1 MFEDVVAPFDV
12 LAEPTRRRIL
22 DLLLERPRLVGDI
35 TEQLGLSQPGT
46 SKHLRVLRE
55 AGLVQV
61 RPEAQRRWYEL
72 RPAPLRE
79 IDAWL
84 TPYRQMW
91 TDSFDALERHLDTM
105 PSDPDQP
112 DTAPAAGATRAAGTD
127 SARDRTRRADT
138 TRAPDTAHEADTT
151 RRRDGAEAGNRPPAR
166 APRPDRAPTRHR
178 KRKDRS

>member
-1 MFEDVVAPFDV
+1 MLLWLYNHCSMFDVVVAPFDV

-22 DLLLERPRLVGDI
+22 DLLLERPRLVGDL

-55 AGLVQV
+55 AGLVRV

-84 TPYRQMW
+84 APYRQLW
-91 TDSFDALERHLDTM
+91 SDSFDALERHLDVM
-105 PSDPDQP
+105 DDVDDGDIDGPP
-112 DTAPAAGATRAAGTD
+112 TAD
-127 SARDRTRRADT
+127 
-138 TRAPDTAHEADTT
+138 
-151 RRRDGAEAGNRPPAR
+151 
-166 APRPDRAPTRHR
+166 APTANVPISR
-178 KRKDRS
+178 KREDRP